1 MKEIM
6 ISFLPKEGG
15 LRKITYAVSFDK
27 YIPNAGFFNFKM
39 ISYKNDGYLEIL
51 VLDTGDRIVITFD
64 NVEDF
69 EKYSEYLKS
78 LNVVHNKD
86 FKVESEINIPCL
98 RVYCSTYEYMNAK
111 VIHDDYIS
119 FEREDV
125 LITDPCYI
133 MREDSD
139 NDWDLCRYGDNLDAL
154 GISKFITKSTY
165 YGDWSCS
172 VKDNSDNIIGT
183 FCADAGLVSVMP
195 YQEALKYNPEI
206 EEKFRD
212 SGEATII
219 RDFTGKVYIKSKFDI
234 ENKEWIRYV
243 EGSGI
248 INSTELLKFTS
259 YQSGY

>member
-1 MKEIM
+1 MKEIL

-15 LRKITYAVSFDK
+15 LKKITYAISFDR
-27 YIPNAGFFNFKM
+27 YIPNVGFFDFNM
-39 ISYKNDGYLEIL
+39 ITHKNDGYLEVTLLDSHERL
-51 VLDTGDRIVITFD
+51 VVTFD
-64 NVEDF
+64 NFVDF
-69 EKYSEYLKS
+69 EKYSNKLVI
-78 LNVVHNKD
+78 LNQVHDKD
-86 FKVESEINIPCL
+86 FKVDLEIDIPCL
-98 RVYCSTYEYMNAK
+98 RVYCSTSKYMNAK
-111 VIHDDYIS
+111 VIRDDYVL
-119 FEREDV
+119 FEHEDV

-154 GISKFITKSTY
+154 GISKFVTKSTY

-172 VKDNSDNIIGT
+172 VKNNSDNIIGT

-206 EEKFRD
+206 EERFRD

-219 RDFTGKVYIKSKFDI
+219 RNFTGKVYIKSKFDI

-243 EGSGI
+243 EGNGI
-248 INSTELLKFTS
+248 INSTESLKFTS